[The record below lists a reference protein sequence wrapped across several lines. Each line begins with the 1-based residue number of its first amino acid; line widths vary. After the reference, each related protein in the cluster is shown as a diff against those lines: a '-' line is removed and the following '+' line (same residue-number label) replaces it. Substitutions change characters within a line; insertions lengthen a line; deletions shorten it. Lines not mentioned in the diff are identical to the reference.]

1 MIFNTIL
8 GADDE
13 GREVGEKPEITAS
26 GTPGILGVNY
36 LPPLADGE
44 PYQVMKVP
52 MLIVKV
58 FIILYWVAY

>member
-1 MIFNTIL
+1 MVLNTIL
-8 GADDE
+8 AADDE

-44 PYQVMKVP
+44 PYQVTEGA
-52 MLIVKV
+52 
-58 FIILYWVAY
+58 VANQ

>member
-1 MIFNTIL
+1 L

-13 GREVGEKPEITAS
+13 GREVGDKPEITAS

-44 PYQVMKVP
+44 PYQVMKMPLRINKGVNYFGLDRLP
-52 MLIVKV
+52 VLD
-58 FIILYWVAY
+58 